1 VMLESSAS
9 SLCNNVNPA
18 KLFTQLKKFSAPPQ
32 RGAAANCLAW
42 RRSKRSHDS
51 VQAKVIALS
60 FAFREPYEIRS
71 IEIAPENAS
80 MPVTLTV
87 NGQKRLA
94 AVDDDTPLLWVL
106 RDELELTGTK
116 YGCGI
121 AQCGACTVYLDGA
134 PTRSCVTPVS
144 AIEGFGHRG
153 IKRSPRSKGFPG
165 RPPRLS
171 RRPGTQ
177 RTFPNAAIASR
188 VRSCRPPRCLQKTT
202 SRPIKTSTPR

>member
-1 VMLESSAS
+1 MTAF
-9 SLCNNVNPA
+9 
-18 KLFTQLKKFSAPPQ
+18 KLRLSAP
-32 RGAAANCLAW
+32 L
-42 RRSKRSHDS
+42 
-51 VQAKVIALS
+51 VLS
-60 FAFREPYEIRS
+60 FASREPYEIRS

-144 AIEGFGHRG
+144 AIEGKELLPVGSDHVGHRAACR
-153 IKRSPRSKGFPG
+153 KPQADRSRH
-165 RPPRLS
+165 
-171 RRPGTQ
+171 RRRDERQHLPL
-177 RTFPNAAIASR
+177 RH
-188 VRSCRPPRCLQKTT
+188 L
-202 SRPIKTSTPR
+202 